1 MITSYRALT
10 AVLCATALALPVTG
24 CAEGDGTA
32 DSGTAAQ
39 ARAIASASPSASVR
53 PFPQVP
59 SIAECRRKLGSACY
73 TPDLVRTAYGIDK
86 LNAAGL
92 TGKGRT
98 VVVYEEVVP
107 DTLKKDLETFSKA
120 MKLPAPHLAVDS
132 YDPAG
137 RIARFDA
144 KNKDMAATAVETT
157 LDVQMVH
164 MTAPDAK
171 IVVTQIGLPA
181 SAYRNVP
188 SSGTSSSG
196 VPSSGTSEPARQA
209 DRQAVQG
216 AVAGAELML
225 DGIAQSVREHRPDA
239 ISISFGIDEYTA
251 AGRTGQPATDLGEFS
266 TPLAQV
272 VASGTTLVASA
283 GDSGAA
289 PPIGPDGRRVKSV
302 SWPASDPSV
311 LSLGASRLHLD
322 EQGKRL
328 APDTVWHDRAG
339 ATGGGPSQTFTRPA
353 YQNGVKGVVGDA
365 RGTSDLS
372 MDGSASGGT
381 LVYQGFLPA
390 GAGWMPVGGT
400 SEAAPMFAALVAL
413 ANEKAGTHLGAI
425 HQNLYQLTAGS
436 DGGVVDITR
445 GDNGPD
451 GYQATK
457 GYDLASGLGTVDAS
471 VFVPALANLAT
482 TTRP

>member
-1 MITSYRALT
+1 MTTSYRALT
-10 AVLCATALALPVTG
+10 AGACAAALALTAVG
-24 CAEGDGTA
+24 CADGNGSTG
-32 DSGTAAQ
+32 SGTRQ
-39 ARAIASASPSASVR
+39 PARALTSASPSTTVR

-59 SIAECRRKLGSACY
+59 SIAECRRTLGFACY

-86 LNAAGL
+86 LNASGL

-120 MKLPAPHLAVDS
+120 MKLPAPDLTVDS

-181 SAYRNVP
+181 SAYRSAL
-188 SSGTSSSG
+188 SSGTS
-196 VPSSGTSEPARQA
+196 PSGTPEPEPEQEAGRRA
-209 DRQAVQG
+209 AEG
-216 AVAGAELML
+216 AAAGAELIL

-239 ISISFGIDEYTA
+239 ISVSFGIDEYTA
-251 AGRTGQPATDLGEFS
+251 AGGTTQPAADLAEFS
-266 TPLAQV
+266 APLAQV
-272 VASGTTLVASA
+272 VAAGTTLVASA

-289 PPIGPDGRRVKSV
+289 PPIGPDGRRVRSV

-322 EQGKRL
+322 EQGKRT
-328 APDTVWHDRAG
+328 APDTVWHDKAG
-339 ATGGGPSQTFTRPA
+339 ATGGGPSQTFSRPA
-353 YQNGVKGVVGDA
+353 YQNSVTKAVGDD
-365 RGTSDLS
+365 RGTSDISL
-372 MDGSASGGT
+372 DGSASGGT
-381 LVYQGFLPA
+381 LIYQSFLPA
-390 GAGWMPVGGT
+390 GTGWMPVGGT

-413 ANEKAGTHLGAI
+413 ANEKAHARLGTI
-425 HQNLYQLTAGS
+425 HEELYELAAKK
-436 DGGVVDITR
+436 DGGVVDITE
-445 GDNGPD
+445 GDNDPD

-471 VFVPALANLAT
+471 VFVPALTELAAT
-482 TTRP
+482 HSP